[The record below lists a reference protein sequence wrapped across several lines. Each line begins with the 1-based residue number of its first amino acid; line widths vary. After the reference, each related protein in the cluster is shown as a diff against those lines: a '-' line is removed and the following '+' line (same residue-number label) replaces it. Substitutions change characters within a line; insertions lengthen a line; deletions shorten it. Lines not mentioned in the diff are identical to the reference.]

1 MRETMAANIKTD
13 IDCLLSVTQP
23 NTKGTYNQEQPNTI
37 LKDLVSVQLRVVFC
51 PLFFYR
57 FFMLFSLDIITD

>member
-51 PLFFYR
+51 PIFL
-57 FFMLFSLDIITD
+57 